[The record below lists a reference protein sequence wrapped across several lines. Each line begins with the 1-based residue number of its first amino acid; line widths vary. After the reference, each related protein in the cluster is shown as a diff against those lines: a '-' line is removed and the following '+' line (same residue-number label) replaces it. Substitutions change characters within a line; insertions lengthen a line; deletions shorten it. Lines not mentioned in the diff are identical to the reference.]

1 MKNLLFA
8 TLLLCG
14 CYLFL
19 PSCSKSSA
27 RPPANPDTTTPPT
40 QPDSTGLV
48 AADSVIAKWTLV
60 EDTVANT
67 NNYFIDEGGFP
78 YYPASGN
85 YTGGAGD
92 YLNLQAGGIY
102 TGSENG
108 VTGGGTYQLL
118 QTRGISISSRP
129 ALADAKITAL
139 TDTTLTI
146 SGSATSINGGT
157 LTETLYLKK

>member
-14 CYLFL
+14 FYLFL

-27 RPPANPDTTTPPT
+27 KPPVTSDSTTRT
-40 QPDSTGLV
+40 QPDSNGTV
-48 AADSVIAKWTLV
+48 PADSVIAKWTVV

-67 NNYFIDEGGFP
+67 NSYFFDQGGFP
-78 YYPASGN
+78 YYPNSGN
-85 YTGGAGD
+85 YTGGAND
-92 YLNLQAGGIY
+92 YLTLQTGGTY

-108 VTGGGTYQLL
+108 IAGAGTYQLL
-118 QTRGISISSRP
+118 QARGISISSRP
-129 ALADAKITAL
+129 ALTKAKITAL
-139 TDTTLTI
+139 TATTLTI
-146 SGSATSINGGT
+146 SGSDMSSNGGV